1 MMYGSYTMNRIM
13 NKLYLMLLFLSI
25 VPAFEAGAQFREGA
39 SYQEL
44 YDSETVSSMKSHV
57 RTLASSMLEGRKAG
71 SEGEKLAAEYVE
83 KIFKSYDV
91 DVISPD
97 GGEIF
102 GIRKEN
108 GDTLT
113 SRNVVAYVPGY
124 DKNLKDR
131 YIVVGARLDNLGTMT
146 VTIDGQPVERVL
158 AGANGNASGLAMMLE
173 LARMVQTNSVLF
185 RRSVLFVAFGASVE
199 TFAGSWYFLNRSF
212 ADADKIDAMIN
223 LDMLG
228 TGYKGFYAY
237 TSSNSDMNALIKG
250 LTTEL
255 QPIQPEVTAV
265 ELYPSDYKAFYSKEI
280 PSVLFTTGRYPE
292 HNTERDTEKIL
303 DYEIMERE
311 LEYLYNFTL
320 ALANTNSQ
328 LAFKPS
334 ETPSRSSSYND
345 VISFYECDQRP
356 VFLNSSDPAQFINKW
371 VYQYLKYPEKAVAE
385 GVQGRVMVD
394 FVIGKDGKV
403 TDVRILKGLSPE
415 IDAEVIKVVSASPK
429 WKPGKLNGEKVRASL
444 TIPVEFKLEKKGGKS
459 SLGVRKY

>member
-1 MMYGSYTMNRIM
+1 
-13 NKLYLMLLFLSI
+13 MLLFLSI

-185 RRSVLFVAFGASVE
+185 RRSILFVAFGASVE

-403 TDVRILKGLSPE
+403 IDVRILKGLSPE

-429 WKPGKLNGEKVRASL
+429 WKPGKMGGNRVRSSL
-444 TIPVEFKLEKKGGKS
+444 TIPVEFRLEKKNKPSFGIK
-459 SLGVRKY
+459 R